1 MKDKNDIG
9 TRLTELHVERE
20 RLIGELENARIEAR
34 DALIAGQKPAG
45 TAAALAE
52 RIAIVDDAISELEDR
67 TCNIAESNERNNRR
81 RRAEAALDAT
91 SKRAKLAT
99 SVDQALIALASNW
112 NAYAESLRKDV
123 GQVSG
128 AGGDLT
134 AVERALTNNRSAEPL
149 IKALIAAGG
158 VSFARSLGID
168 TPIRER
174 HATTLTDAEGRVAE
188 SLRVELLRIKASSPQ
203 PNVSREAKVELDQ
216 METNL

>member
-1 MKDKNDIG
+1 MKDKDDIE
-9 TRLTELHVERE
+9 TRLTELQLERE
-20 RLIGELENARIEAR
+20 RLMGELENARAEAR
-34 DALIAGQKPAG
+34 DALIVGQKPAG

-52 RIAIVDDAISELEDR
+52 RISIVDDAISELEDR
-67 TCNIAESNERNNRR
+67 TRGIAESTERNNRR

-91 SKRAKLAT
+91 TKRAKLAA
-99 SVDQALIALASNW
+99 SVDKTLIALASNW
-112 NAYAESLRKDV
+112 SAYADVLRKDV

-158 VSFARSLGID
+158 AGFARSLGID

-203 PNVSREAKVELDQ
+203 PNVSREAMAELNQ

>member
-1 MKDKNDIG
+1 MDKDEINK
-9 TRLTELHVERE
+9 RLTELKAEHA
-20 RLIGELENARIEAR
+20 RLDTELKRARNEAR
-34 DALIAGQKPAG
+34 DAMIVGMKPSG

-52 RIAIVDDAISELEDR
+52 RISIVDDAIAELSNRLETASES
-67 TCNIAESNERNNRR
+67 AARNNRK

-91 SKRAKLAT
+91 SKRAKLAA
-99 SVDQALIALASNW
+99 SVDEALTALASNW
-112 NAYAESLRKDV
+112 NDYAEVLRKDV

-128 AGGDLT
+128 AGGNLT

-203 PNVSREAKVELDQ
+203 PNMSREAKAELDQ
-216 METNL
+216 MEANL

>member
-9 TRLTELHVERE
+9 TRLTELQVERE
-20 RLIGELENARIEAR
+20 RLMGELENARIEAR
-34 DALIAGQKPAG
+34 DALISGQKPAG

-67 TCNIAESNERNNRR
+67 TRCIAESNERNNRR

-91 SKRAKLAT
+91 SKRAKLAA

-112 NAYAESLRKDV
+112 NAYAEVLRKDV

-149 IKALIAAGG
+149 IKALIAKGG

-174 HATTLTDAEGRVAE
+174 HASTLVDAEGRVAE
-188 SLRVELLRIKASSPQ
+188 SLRVELLRIKASSSQ
-203 PNVSREAKVELDQ
+203 PNVSREAKAELDQ

>member
-9 TRLTELHVERE
+9 TRLTELQVERE
-20 RLIGELENARIEAR
+20 RLMGELNNARIEAR
-34 DALIAGQKPAG
+34 DALISGQKPAG

-52 RIAIVDDAISELEDR
+52 RISIVDDAIAELEDQTRSIGER
-67 TCNIAESNERNNRR
+67 TERNNRR

-91 SKRAKLAT
+91 SKRAKLAA
-99 SVDQALIALASNW
+99 SVDEALVALAANW
-112 NAYAESLRKDV
+112 NAYAEVLRKDV

-203 PNVSREAKVELDQ
+203 PNMSREAKAELDQ
-216 METNL
+216 METSL

>member
-9 TRLTELHVERE
+9 TRLTELQVERE
-20 RLIGELENARIEAR
+20 RLMGELETARIEAR

-45 TAAALAE
+45 TAASLAE

-67 TCNIAESNERNNRR
+67 TRSIAESTERNNRR

-91 SKRAKLAT
+91 AKRSKLAA
-99 SVDQALIALASNW
+99 SVDEALAALATNW
-112 NAYAESLRKDV
+112 TAYAECLRKDV

-128 AGGDLT
+128 AGGDST
-134 AVERALTNNRSAEPL
+134 AVERSLTNNRTAEPL
-149 IKALIAAGG
+149 VKALIRAGG

-174 HATTLTDAEGRVAE
+174 HAGTLADAEGRVTE

-203 PNVSREAKVELDQ
+203 PKVSREAKAELVQ
-216 METNL
+216 METIR